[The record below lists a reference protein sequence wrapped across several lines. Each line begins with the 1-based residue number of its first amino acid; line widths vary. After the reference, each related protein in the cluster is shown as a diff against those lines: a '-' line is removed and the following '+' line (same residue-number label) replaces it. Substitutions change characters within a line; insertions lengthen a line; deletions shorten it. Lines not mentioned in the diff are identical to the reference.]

1 MRNFYA
7 FKVFVTGTALKM
19 LLHSNHVIMGKLF
32 YWLIVIAK
40 AEENRL
46 KIIPVIDILGGV
58 VVHAVRGRRKEYQPL
73 KSVLCAST
81 DPVDVAAALKTIGF
95 GELYVADLD
104 AITGRQPHF
113 SLFKR
118 IADKTGLEL
127 MVDAGITGLKKAEEV
142 LKSHVSKVIIGTET
156 LPSASFVAE
165 AVEFFGREKIIVSL
179 DLMGNRIISGFA
191 LGRLAEPITFL
202 RELEELGVSQ
212 IIVLDLAK
220 VGSGEGVNLPFLQ
233 EVLRNI
239 KAKVFVGGGVRDV
252 KDLVELKDVGV
263 FGVLVATALHSGKIS
278 PEGLKQAGLL

>member
-1 MRNFYA
+1 
-7 FKVFVTGTALKM
+7 M
-19 LLHSNHVIMGKLF
+19 LLHSNHVIMSKLF

-40 AEENRL
+40 AEENNL
-46 KIIPVIDILGGV
+46 KIIPVLDILGGV
-58 VVHAVRGRRKEYQPL
+58 AVHAVRGRRKEYQPL

-81 DPVDVAAALKTIGF
+81 DPVDVAAALKALGF

-127 MVDAGITGLKKAEEV
+127 MVDAGITNLKKAEEV

-156 LPSASFVAE
+156 LPRASFVAE
-165 AVEFFGREKIIVSL
+165 ALDSFGSEKIIVSL
-179 DLMGNRIISGFA
+179 DLMGNRILSGFE
-191 LGRLAEPITFL
+191 LGRLAEPMTFL

-220 VGSGEGVNLPFLQ
+220 VGSGEGVNMAFLQ
-233 EVLRNI
+233 EVLGNI
-239 KAKVFVGGGVRDV
+239 KAEVFVGGGVRDV
-252 KDLVELKDVGV
+252 EDLVKLKRLGV
-263 FGVLVATALHSGKIS
+263 FGVLVATALHTGKIS
-278 PEGLKQAGLL
+278 PERLKHAALL